1 MGNISITRRGF
12 IEAALGVGTLLVSA
26 PSVAL
31 ADGLYAAAPGK
42 TIDPHSVSMVGSRTL
57 SSISSS

>member
-42 TIDPHSVSMVGSRTL
+42 NHRPPLCLHGRVSNSVVH
-57 SSISSS
+57 I